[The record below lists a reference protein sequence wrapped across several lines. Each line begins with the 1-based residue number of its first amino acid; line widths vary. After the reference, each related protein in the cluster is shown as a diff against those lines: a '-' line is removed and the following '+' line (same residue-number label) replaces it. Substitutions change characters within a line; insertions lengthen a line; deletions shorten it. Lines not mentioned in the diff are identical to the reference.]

1 MIKMNKIF
9 LSLILTATVFAGF
22 AQKIPKQNL
31 GNDIRQM
38 AKMLDET
45 HPDPFSA
52 YGNRIEYYREVT
64 RLIETLPEEGMD
76 TLSFFHHLSPLL
88 AKLEDGHTHL
98 NVPKQKQTKNL
109 KHSLPFKFKTS
120 DDNIFISETT
130 SKYENLIGYKLAGV
144 NGQTIQSII
153 KELKN
158 IRPLE
163 NRFHANA
170 GVAHLLSKYTSA
182 TIFLNISQLSNKF
195 DLISPSGLTEPYTI
209 AYSNNEDAEWIKI
222 NKTKALDLDKMI
234 SWRFVDEM
242 KKTAYLKIGMMATR
256 EALEKFEASTPIFK
270 RYAEY
275 WKERLKIDSEI
286 TREDLLKKIPSL
298 TENSF
303 ELLNKM
309 KKNKSENLIIDLR
322 NNGGGN
328 TDCYKPLMYMM
339 YGNKTFADTLY
350 RERAIRVSQMLLNRS
365 NTTIEEYNESRSSN
379 YRIGDYNFWSSK
391 QAIDS
396 LRSNRESGEKSFL
409 KKHKKRNTSTYKIV
423 SSLDK
428 KPVYTPKVIFLI
440 SPKTFSAAYYMLYNF
455 MPYKPVMVGVTPSQA
470 GNTFMDGIGFKLP
483 ESGLRGVIS
492 KSKNV
497 YFPKDKVRGK
507 ELTPDYLMKWSDFE
521 KYNFDTN
528 AELLYTIDL
537 INSGTI

>member
-1 MIKMNKIF
+1 MNKIL
-9 LSLILTATVFAGF
+9 LSLIFTATVFAGF
-22 AQKIPKQNL
+22 AQKIPKQSL
-31 GNDIRQM
+31 EKDIKQV

-52 YGNRIEYYREVT
+52 YGNRIEYYREVAK
-64 RLIETLPEEGMD
+64 LIESLPEEGMD

-98 NVPKQKQTKNL
+98 NIPKQNQTENL

-170 GVAHLLSKYTSA
+170 GVAHFLSKYTSA
-182 TIFLNISQLSNKF
+182 ALFLNISQLSNTF
-195 DLISPSGLTEPYTI
+195 DLVSPSGLTESYTI

-234 SWRFVDEM
+234 SWHFVDEM
-242 KKTAYLKIGMMATR
+242 KKTAYLKIGMMASR
-256 EALEKFEASTPIFK
+256 EALEKFEASSPIYK
-270 RYAEY
+270 RYAEF
-275 WKERLKIDSEI
+275 WKERLKIESEI
-286 TREDLLKKIPSL
+286 TKDDLLKQIPSL
-298 TENSF
+298 TETSF
-303 ELLNKM
+303 ELLKKM
-309 KKNKSENLIIDLR
+309 KKSKSKHLIIDLR
-322 NNGGGN
+322 ENGGGN
-328 TDCYKPLMYMM
+328 TQCYQPLMYMM
-339 YGNKTFADTLY
+339 YGNTIFADTMY

-365 NTTIEEYNESRSSN
+365 NTSIEKYNEARESN
-379 YRIGDYNFWSSK
+379 YNVGDYNFWSSK
-391 QAIDS
+391 QEIDS
-396 LRSNRESGEKSFL
+396 LQRDREKGEKSFL
-409 KKHKKRNTSTYKIV
+409 NNHKERNNWIYKIV
-423 SSLDK
+423 SKLDK
-428 KPVYTPKVIFLI
+428 KPVYTPKVIFLV
-440 SPKTFSAAYYMLYNF
+440 SPKTFSAAYYMLYDF
-455 MPYKPVMVGVTPSQA
+455 LPFSPVMVGVTPSQA
-470 GNTFMDGIGFKLP
+470 GNTFMDGIGFTLP
-483 ESGLRGVIS
+483 ESKLKGGIS
-492 KSKNV
+492 KSKLV

-507 ELTPDYLMKWSDFE
+507 ELTPDYVMKWTDFE

-537 INSGTI
+537 INSGKI